1 MDTIFGFLFV
11 FILNKFMHIILQII
25 HDYSYQIHIQVM
37 RDKLSWIMS
46 FPFGVK
52 SNIPLTNFLGTSI
65 VNLINFV
72 EYFTTKIN

>member
-1 MDTIFGFLFV
+1 MRGK
-11 FILNKFMHIILQII
+11 LN
-25 HDYSYQIHIQVM
+25 
-37 RDKLSWIMS
+37 WIMS

-72 EYFTTKIN
+72 EYFTTILNNIEVIFFRVTNEFRVLYCFAC